1 MTKRASQLHATLIAR
16 QSDDELKRKAET
28 ARARNKLWQQEDLDW
43 AARKADRMIAA
54 IFKDETSGW
63 VGMHYKHAGQFEG
76 GIYEK
81 DGRWW
86 PWAYTDTVKV
96 TVFEPC
102 ATRLKAEI
110 AVVAALNER
119 MGGVDG

>member
-1 MTKRASQLHATLIAR
+1 MTERRTGK
-16 QSDDELKRKAET
+16 
-28 ARARNKLWQQEDLDW
+28 
-43 AARKADRMIAA
+43 
-54 IFKDETSGW
+54 W
-63 VGMHYKHAGQFEG
+63 VGRFYKHAGQHEG

-86 PWAYTDTVKV
+86 PWAYTDAMNV

-102 ATRLKAEI
+102 ATRAEAEI

-119 MGGVDG
+119 MGGEG